1 MKISEISKYLETLAP
16 LYLQEDYDNSGLIT
30 GKKSW
35 NVSDVLVCLDCT
47 EEVVDEAIEKSCNLI
62 IAHHPIVFS
71 GLKSL
76 NGKNY
81 VERTIIKA
89 IKNDI
94 AIYAIHTNLDN
105 IKNGVNGAIAQKIG
119 IINTKILKPKR
130 DFIKKLS
137 FYCPVADSK
146 DLKDRLWEAGAGNI
160 GNYSHCSFSTIG
172 QGTFMG
178 NDNSSPSLGQKNILH
193 TEKEEKIEMILPS
206 YLQNKILDTLISE
219 HPYEEVAYELHHLDN
234 LHQNIGSGLY
244 GNLNEAMQAEEF
256 LQHLKTVMQT
266 DCIRYTNIN
275 KEYIKTVAVCG
286 GSGSFLLDDAKRVGA
301 DIFITADFKYH
312 EFFDA
317 ENDIIIADIG
327 HYESEQFT
335 KELLCGILNEKF
347 TKFATHLSGIN
358 TNPINYM

>member
-1 MKISEISKYLETLAP
+1 MKINEITEYLESLAP

-30 GKKSW
+30 GNKSW
-35 NVSDVLVCLDCT
+35 NVSNVLVCLDCT
-47 EEVVDEAIEKSCNLI
+47 EEVVDEAVAKSCNLI
-62 IAHHPIVFS
+62 VAHHPIVFN
-71 GLKSL
+71 GLKSIV
-76 NGKNY
+76 GKNY

-105 IKNGVNGAIAQKIG
+105 IKDGVNAVIAKKIG
-119 IINTKILKPKR
+119 LENTKILRSKK
-130 DFIKKLS
+130 DIIKKLS
-137 FYCPVADSK
+137 FYCPVSDAQR
-146 DLKDRLWEAGAGNI
+146 LKGLLWEAGAGNI

-178 NDNSSPSLGQKNILH
+178 NDDSKPSLGQKNVLH

-206 YLQNKILDTLISE
+206 YLQNRILDTLFSE
-219 HPYEEVAYELHHLDN
+219 HPYEEVAYEIHLLDN
-234 LHQNIGSGLY
+234 VNQNIGSGLY
-244 GNLNEAMQAEEF
+244 GKLKTPMKTNDF
-256 LQHLKTVMQT
+256 LRHLKKLMQT
-266 DCIRYTNIN
+266 DCIRYTELH
-275 KEYIKTVAVCG
+275 KEHIETVAVCG
-286 GSGSFLLDDAKRVGA
+286 GSGSFLLDDAKRVKA

-335 KELLCGILNEKF
+335 KELLSEILNEKF
-347 TKFATHLSGIN
+347 TKFATHLSSIN